1 MILQLTYDPSVCHP
15 VQGAYIRGNSP
26 AEWFAEIQ
34 RWNIPPESLTCMLLP
49 VSKSS
54 MAPAGMMVVFHPK
67 HIPVAEHIAHP
78 YTIIGRKLL
87 IPVHAKLLP
96 AISTS
101 EMTDL
106 LVWEWQVMH
115 PQLGFFGFT
124 AADLLSPGD
133 LLIMPDVIEHSWDMA
148 HPGIPAMSPLRM
160 INVRRKEEE
169 SPLIDLL
176 KSSVDSRPLHEI
188 PMEVPN
194 LKGFKKIK
202 AWLLSIFMRLLGRR
216 GKKETSSMYQWMQ
229 NQLEHLQEKRE
240 RELERLL
247 NMFDENL
254 GEALQYAI
262 PLGSQ
267 HASRG
272 VAPPSASLSKRNT
285 HFSLGNL
292 AGGGGPVDAWNV
304 NRYYEQLHHKYMR
317 AALQAIEDKDFKQAA
332 YIYAHLLQDYN
343 LAAKA
348 LVQGGFFREAAALY
362 RDYLNRP
369 LPAAECLVQG
379 GLLLEA
385 IEIYKELEMFEMVGD
400 LYIKLEQLDFA
411 GSYYRKSV
419 QAAQEQHDLLK
430 AAVILE
436 DKLRAPDEALRLLYR
451 GWNGSNRPADH
462 LEQYFEVVARH
473 TPDQLP
479 LHIRKVY
486 QKNSMEQQT
495 LFLQVMLIINNKHTT
510 SIVKQVTTDL
520 SIHIISDQV
529 KQGNTQHLFLLK
541 QFLPED
547 QQLPSDL
554 FRYKSTVASQPK
566 RVTNGRRINLP
577 TGITWAGMMRH
588 NLQLFVIGI
597 NVHSFYLLRIS
608 PEFEIEQYTWTL
620 PLVPMYEYIVSGFPE
635 TNRLMI
641 YLSAD
646 NDLEDQPK
654 ILPANQHFKYG
665 MSVSFPNF
673 LQPHVIGFVA
683 KIAGAVTQF
692 ALNERAQGKTL
703 SIWHFTGDG
712 ELENQYTC
720 TIAGHPIV
728 SEDWPGPAPVFQ
740 RGEFYYF
747 LLDGVLYCS
756 DDLGNCTKIHSAPPI
771 YLLAAVPMV
780 STVMYGLTKMGLVAI
795 QINKK
800 HMSISGAPVPV
811 SHRVVSM
818 AFIPGGHLVAV
829 GDQLASVF
837 RAEGASLQL
846 EHEIGLE
853 EAPEAVI
860 EGSVRGE
867 FILLGKSKM
876 LTVMDVNKL

>member
-15 VQGAYIRGNSP
+15 VLGAYIRGNSP
-26 AEWFAEIQ
+26 VEWFAEIQ
-34 RWNIPPESLTCMLLP
+34 RWGVPPGSLTCMLVP
-49 VSKSS
+49 ESKYS
-54 MAPAGMMVVFHPK
+54 MAPAGMMVVYNPK
-67 HIPVAEHIAHP
+67 HIPPVDHIAHP
-78 YTIIGRKLL
+78 YTIIGKKLL
-87 IPVHAKLLP
+87 IPIHARVLP
-96 AISTS
+96 ALSAS
-101 EMTDL
+101 EMADL

-115 PQLGFFGFT
+115 PHLGFFGFT
-124 AADLLSPGD
+124 APDLVSLGD
-133 LLIMPDVIEHSWDMA
+133 LLIMPDFIEHSWDMA
-148 HPGIPAMSPLRM
+148 HPGMPPMASLRM
-160 INVRRKEEE
+160 IHVRRKEEE
-169 SPLIDLL
+169 SPLIDML
-176 KSSVDSRPLHEI
+176 KSSVDSKPLKEI
-188 PMEVPN
+188 PMEAPP

-202 AWLLSIFMRLLGRR
+202 AWLLKTSMRLLGKTRN
-216 GKKETSSMYQWMQ
+216 KETNSMYQWMQ
-229 NQLEHLQEKRE
+229 NQLEHLQEKRD

-304 NRYYEQLHHKYMR
+304 NRYYEQLHQKYMR
-317 AALQAIEDKDFKQAA
+317 AALQAIENKDFKQAA

-400 LYIKLEQLDFA
+400 LYVKLEQLDLA
-411 GSYYRKSV
+411 RTYYRKSV
-419 QAAQEQHDLLK
+419 QVAQQQNDLLK
-430 AAVILE
+430 AAAILE
-436 DKLRAPDEALRLLYR
+436 EKLNAPDEALRLLYR
-451 GWNGSNRPADH
+451 GWNGFNRPADH
-462 LEQYFEVVARH
+462 LEQYFDVVFRH

-486 QKNSMEQQT
+486 QKSSPEQLT
-495 LFLQVMLIINNKHTT
+495 MFLHVMLIVNNKHTST
-510 SIVKQVTTDL
+510 AVKQTTTDL

-529 KQGNTQHLFLLK
+529 KLGNTKHLFLLK

-547 QQLPSDL
+547 KQLPSDL
-554 FRYKSTVASQPK
+554 FRYKSTVATLPK
-566 RVTNGRRINLP
+566 KVANGRRINLP
-577 TGITWAGMMRH
+577 TGVTWAGMMRH

-597 NVHSFYLLRIS
+597 NIHSFYLLRIS
-608 PEFEIEQYTWTL
+608 PEFEIEQYAWTL

-641 YLSAD
+641 YLSSE
-646 NDLEDQPK
+646 NDMEDQPK
-654 ILPANQHFKYG
+654 VLPANQHFKYG

-673 LQPHVIGFVA
+673 LQSHVIGFVA

-692 ALNERAQGKTL
+692 ALDDRILGKTL
-703 SIWHFTGDG
+703 AIWHFTGDG
-712 ELENQYTC
+712 ELENQYIC
-720 TIAGHPIV
+720 TLDGSTILC
-728 SEDWPGPAPVFQ
+728 EDRPKPAPVFQ

-756 DDLGNCTKIHSAPPI
+756 DDLGCCTTIPSSPPI

-780 STVMYGLTKMGLVAI
+780 STVMYGLTKMGIVTI
-795 QINKK
+795 QINKQQ
-800 HMSISGAPVPV
+800 MSIAGAPVPV

-818 AFIPGGHLVAV
+818 AFVPGEHLVAV

-837 RAEGASLQL
+837 KIEGSQLKL

-853 EAPEAVI
+853 EEPESVI

>member
-15 VQGAYIRGNSP
+15 VLGAYIRGNSP

-34 RWNIPPESLTCMLLP
+34 RWDVPPGSLTCMLVP
-49 VSKSS
+49 ESKSS
-54 MAPAGMMVVFHPK
+54 MAPTGMMVVFNPK
-67 HIPVAEHIAHP
+67 HIPPADLIAHP
-78 YTIIGRKLL
+78 YTIIGKKLL
-87 IPVHAKLLP
+87 IPIHAKLLP
-96 AISTS
+96 ALSSS
-101 EMTDL
+101 EMADL

-115 PQLGFFGFT
+115 PHLGFFGFT
-124 AADLLSPGD
+124 TADLVSLGD
-133 LLIMPDVIEHSWDMA
+133 LLIMPDVIDHSWDMA
-148 HPGIPAMSPLRM
+148 HPGMPAMAPLRM
-160 INVRRKEEE
+160 INVRRKEDDA
-169 SPLIDLL
+169 PLIDML
-176 KSSVDSRPLHEI
+176 KSSVDSRPLSEI
-188 PMEVPN
+188 PMEAPP

-202 AWLLSIFMRLLGRR
+202 AWLLKTFMRLLGKR
-216 GKKETSSMYQWMQ
+216 GNKEPNSMYQWMQ
-229 NQLEHLQEKRE
+229 NQLEHLQEKRD

-272 VAPPSASLSKRNT
+272 VAPPSSSLSKRNT

-292 AGGGGPVDAWNV
+292 AGGGGPVDAWDV
-304 NRYYEQLHHKYMR
+304 NRYYEQLHQKYMR
-317 AALQAIEDKDFKQAA
+317 AALQAIENKDFKQAA

-385 IEIYKELEMFEMVGD
+385 IEIYKELEMFEIVGD
-400 LYIKLEQLDFA
+400 LYVKLEQLDLA
-411 GSYYRKSV
+411 RNYYRKSV
-419 QAAQEQHDLLK
+419 QAAQQQNDLLK

-436 DKLRAPDEALRLLYR
+436 EKLNAPDEALRILYR
-451 GWNGSNRPADH
+451 GWNGFNRPADH
-462 LEQYFEVVARH
+462 LEQYFDVVTRH

-486 QKNSMEQQT
+486 QKSSGEQLT
-495 LFLQVMLIINNKHTT
+495 LFLQVMLIVNNKHTAT
-510 SIVKQVTTDL
+510 TVKQTTTDL

-547 QQLPSDL
+547 KQLPSDL
-554 FRYKSTVASQPK
+554 FRYKSMVATQPK
-566 RVTNGRRINLP
+566 KNMNGRRISLP
-577 TGITWAGMMRH
+577 TGITWASMMRH

-597 NVHSFYLLRIS
+597 NIHSFYLLRIS
-608 PEFEIEQYTWTL
+608 PEFEIEQYSWTL

-673 LQPHVIGFVA
+673 LQATVVGFVA

-692 ALNERAQGKTL
+692 ALNERMMGKTL
-703 SIWHFTGDG
+703 GIWHFTGDG
-712 ELENQYTC
+712 EMENQYVC
-720 TIAGHPIV
+720 TVDGHAIIC
-728 SEDWPGPAPVFQ
+728 EDKPSPAPVFQ

-747 LLDGVLYCS
+747 LLDGNLYSS
-756 DDLGNCTKIHSAPPI
+756 DDYGNCTRLQSAPSI

-780 STVMYGLTKMGLVAI
+780 STVMYGLTKMGLVTI
-795 QINKK
+795 QMNKQQ
-800 HMSISGAPVPV
+800 MSIAGAPVPV

-818 AFIPGGHLVAV
+818 AFIPGGYLVAV

-837 RAEGASLQL
+837 KVEGPVLKL

-853 EAPEAVI
+853 EEPESVI

>member
-1 MILQLTYDPSVCHP
+1 MILQLTYDSSVCHP
-15 VQGAYIRGNSP
+15 VLGAYIRGNSP
-26 AEWFAEIQ
+26 GEWFAEIQ
-34 RWNIPPESLTCMLLP
+34 RWNVPPGSLTCMLLP
-49 VSKSS
+49 ESRSS
-54 MAPAGMMVVFHPK
+54 MAPAGMMVVFNPK
-67 HIPVAEHIAHP
+67 HIPSVEYIAHP

-96 AISTS
+96 ALSTS
-101 EMTDL
+101 EMADL

-115 PQLGFFGFT
+115 PHLGFFGFT
-124 AADLLSPGD
+124 AADLVSPGD
-133 LLIMPDVIEHSWDMA
+133 LLILPDVIEHSWDMA
-148 HPGIPAMSPLRM
+148 HPGIPAMAPLRM

-169 SPLIDLL
+169 APLINLL
-176 KSSVDSRPLHEI
+176 KSAVDNKPLHDI
-188 PMEVPN
+188 PMDAPP
-194 LKGFKKIK
+194 LKGLKKIK
-202 AWLLSIFMRLLGRR
+202 AWLLRTFMRLLGRR
-216 GKKETSSMYQWMQ
+216 GKNDTNSMYQWMQ

-272 VAPPSASLSKRNT
+272 VAPPSASLPKRNT
-285 HFSLGNL
+285 HFNLGNL
-292 AGGGGPVDAWNV
+292 AGGGGPVDTWNV
-304 NRYYEQLHHKYMR
+304 NRYYEQLHQKYMR
-317 AALQAIEDKDFKQAA
+317 AALQAIENKDFKQAA

-385 IEIYKELEMFEMVGD
+385 IELYKELEMFETVGD
-400 LYIKLEQLDFA
+400 LYVKLEQTDLA
-411 GSYYRKSV
+411 SNYYRKGV
-419 QAAQEQHDLLK
+419 QAAQQQNDLLK
-430 AAVILE
+430 AAAILE
-436 DKLRAPDEALRLLYR
+436 EKLHAPDETLRLLYR

-462 LEQYFEVVARH
+462 LEQYFDVVARH

-486 QKNSMEQQT
+486 QKSSPEQQT
-495 LFLQVMLIINNKHTT
+495 LFLQVMLIVNNKHTGVK
-510 SIVKQVTTDL
+510 VKQVTTDL
-520 SIHIISDQV
+520 GIHIISDQV

-541 QFLPED
+541 QFLPAD
-547 QQLPSDL
+547 KQLPADL
-554 FRYKSTVASQPK
+554 FRYKSTVATLLPK
-566 RVTNGRRINLP
+566 NSTGRRINLP
-577 TGITWAGMMRH
+577 AGITWAGMVRH
-588 NLQLFVIGI
+588 NLQLFVSGVD
-597 NVHSFYLLRIS
+597 VHSFYLLRIS
-608 PEFEIEQYTWTL
+608 PAFEIEQYTWTL
-620 PLVPMYEYIVSGFPE
+620 PLIPMYEYVVSGFPE

-641 YLSAD
+641 YLSTD

-654 ILPANQHFKYG
+654 ILHANQHFKYG

-683 KIAGAVTQF
+683 KVAGAVTQF
-692 ALNERAQGKTL
+692 SLSERMQGKALT
-703 SIWHFTGDG
+703 IWHYTGDG
-712 ELENQYTC
+712 ELENQYAC
-720 TIAGHPIV
+720 TIDGDIIV
-728 SEDWPGPAPVFQ
+728 SEERPYPAPVIQ

-747 LLDGVLYCS
+747 LLDGVVYCS
-756 DDLGNCTKIHSAPPI
+756 DDLGDCTRLQSAPPI

-780 STVMYGLTKMGLVAI
+780 STVMYGLTKMGLVTI
-795 QINKK
+795 HINKK
-800 HMSISGAPVPV
+800 HISISGAPVPV

-829 GDQLASVF
+829 GDQLASIF
-837 RAEGASLQL
+837 RAEGALLKL
-846 EHEIGLE
+846 EHEVGLE
-853 EAPEAVI
+853 EEPEAVI
-860 EGSVRGE
+860 EGSTRGE
-867 FILLGKSKM
+867 FILLGKSKV